1 MERVKYINPAAGFTV
16 VRPAAK
22 FWGSLTLLILAEAF
36 YTTAYLYSYIAWD
49 IHYYYIFG
57 VFLFGLWLFYAT
69 SLVVK
74 GPLFAAPGLLVFCLV
89 IFTVILR
96 SYQLDSMITI
106 WEMTFIFLCILMPF
120 IAIIARYY
128 RGSR

>member
-1 MERVKYINPAAGFTV
+1 M
-16 VRPAAK
+16 RPATK
-22 FWGSLTLLILAEAF
+22 FWGSLALLVLAEAF
-36 YTTAYLYSYIAWD
+36 YTTAYLYSDIAWD

-57 VFLFGLWLFYAT
+57 VVLFGLWLFYAT

-74 GPLFAAPGLLVFCLV
+74 GPLFAAPGLGALCLV

-96 SYQLDSMITI
+96 SYQLDSMIAL
-106 WEMTFIFLCILMPF
+106 WEMMFIFLCILMPF